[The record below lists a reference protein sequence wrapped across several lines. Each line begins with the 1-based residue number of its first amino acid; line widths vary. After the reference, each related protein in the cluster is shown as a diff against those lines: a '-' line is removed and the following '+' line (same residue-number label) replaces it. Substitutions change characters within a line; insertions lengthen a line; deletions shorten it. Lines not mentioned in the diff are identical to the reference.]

1 MSQPGLERRTDS
13 GKLMSQPGLEQRTDS
28 GKLMSQPGFEQ
39 RTHIILE
46 EKGVRSQ
53 PIREHGS
60 VITFQPIRAHG
71 SVIIS

>member
-1 MSQPGLERRTDS
+1 VE
-13 GKLMSQPGLEQRTDS
+13 S

-60 VITFQPIRAHG
+60 VIAFQPIREHG
-71 SVIIS
+71 SVVMS